1 MHARCSNA
9 NEFYPLL
16 SIFLLCALITGCTA
30 VIDVPSPSP
39 PATYKVSVPFQG
51 PQMTVR
57 ATLNERVSANFRV
70 DTAASIT
77 MIPRAAAKELG
88 IDLEKRLPTIP
99 IQTVSGMIRVP
110 VVVLDSVEVGG
121 MRVKD
126 LTVAVYDLPH
136 PDRPGLLGLDFLS
149 HFRME
154 IDMKEGVL
162 VLEKK

>member
-1 MHARCSNA
+1 MHARCSSA
-9 NEFYPLL
+9 NELYPLPL
-16 SIFLLCALITGCTA
+16 IFLLGALITGCTA
-30 VIDVPSPSP
+30 GLEGPTPRA
-39 PATYKVSVPFQG
+39 PAALKASIPFQA
-51 PQMTVR
+51 PQMTVQ
-57 ATLNERVSANFRV
+57 ATLNEKVSANVRV

-77 MIPRAAAKELG
+77 MIPRATAKELG

-136 PDRPGLLGLDFLS
+136 PDRPGLLGLDFLN

-154 IDMKEGVL
+154 VDMKEGVL

>member
-1 MHARCSNA
+1 
-9 NEFYPLL
+9 
-16 SIFLLCALITGCTA
+16 
-30 VIDVPSPSP
+30 
-39 PATYKVSVPFQG
+39 
-51 PQMTVR
+51 MTVR

-70 DTAASIT
+70 DTGASIT
-77 MIPRAAAKELG
+77 MIPRAKAKELG

-99 IQTVSGMIRVP
+99 IQTVSGMVRVP

-121 MRVKD
+121 MRVRD
-126 LTVAVYDLPH
+126 LTVAVHDLPH
-136 PDRPGLLGLDFLS
+136 ADRPGLLGLDFLN